1 MQQAEQLIQHL
12 ALQPHPE
19 GGFYKSTLRSE
30 ESLEVEQGIR
40 PYYTSIYFLLR
51 SQDISHFHRLQ
62 SDEVWYYHGGSAL
75 TLHIIHPDGTYEAKK
90 LGLDVANGEQPQLV
104 VKKHSIFGSSVDA
117 LNTFGLVGCMVSPG
131 FDFAD
136 FELFTQEDLLQLYPQ
151 HEAIIRRLAYVQL
164 PK

>member
-19 GGFYKSTLRSE
+19 GGFYQSTLRSE
-30 ESLEVEQGIR
+30 DTLEAEQGER

-75 TLHIIHPDGTYEAKK
+75 TIHIIHPDGTYEAKK

-104 VKKHSIFGSSVDA
+104 VKKQSIFGSSVDA
-117 LNTFGLVGCMVSPG
+117 PHTFGLVGCMVSPG

-136 FELFTQEDLLQLYPQ
+136 FELFTQEDLMSLYPQ
-151 HEAIIRRLAYVQL
+151 HEAIIRRLAYVHL